1 MTLSGESGC
10 HSNQLGHAS
19 DPHLRHHVTAVN
31 FCRFQADSED
41 AGDLLVLPASN
52 DVREDLFLA
61 RRQFLKQCQGRPTLS
76 LGATA
81 YLVLFLGRFYRLQQ
95 RGCVDR
101 LYEDIGCTRS
111 HRENG

>member
-19 DPHLRHHVTAVN
+19 DPHLRHHVTAVD

-61 RRQFLKQCQGRPTLS
+61 RRKFPEQSQSRLTFS
-76 LGATA
+76 LGAAT
-81 YLVLFLGRFYRLQQ
+81 YLVLLLG
-95 RGCVDR
+95 
-101 LYEDIGCTRS
+101 
-111 HRENG
+111 